1 MAEEIRRCWA
11 YNKEGSRCDH
21 PAGHPGSH
29 VVMHEWTDDEC
40 FSPIRHQL
48 PEPGALVTNMPVP
61 NLIPIPEPA
70 PAVDVSRCVA
80 CSHKHRGAECKCGCY
95 EFIG

>member
-21 PAGHPGSH
+21 PAGHPGDH
-29 VVMHEWTDDEC
+29 AITQTWTDTEC
-40 FSPIRHQL
+40 QAPSGP
-48 PEPGALVTNMPVP
+48 ATLVTHMPVP
-61 NLIPIPEPA
+61 NPVPIPEPA
-70 PAVDVSRCVA
+70 PAIDVSRCVA
-80 CSHKHRGAECKCGCY
+80 CSHKHRGNECKCGCY